1 MSYIVSHRATFE
13 PSGHHNYPDKE
24 FESYDDARN
33 YYAEQWKKCRA
44 KADEHIKAY
53 PKLYE
58 SEAMKQDLFQ
68 DYPAESLAE
77 CELSGFIFHENY
89 AYHIWTLEEL

>member
-1 MSYIVSHRATFE
+1 MSYIVSHRANFE
-13 PSGHHNYPDKE
+13 PSGHKNYPDKE

-68 DYPAESLAE
+68 DYPAESLDE
-77 CELSGFIFHENY
+77 WELAGFIFHENY
-89 AYHIWTLEEL
+89 AYHTWTLEEL